1 MAIANDLRV
10 GNILNYRNSLWKVL
24 KTEHVKPGKGGA
36 FVQVEMKDIKHGTKA
51 NERLRSDESIDV
63 AHFEVKEYQYLFSEG
78 NLVTLMDNNTY
89 DQVEIEKSYFDG
101 QEIFLKDGMKV
112 TCEYAQDQL
121 IAAFVPNHVELE
133 IVEAEAVVKGQTAA
147 GGNKPAILENGVRI
161 MVPQFIS
168 AGTKVVV
175 DTREQ
180 TYVRRAEAE

>member
-10 GNILNYRNSLWKVL
+10 GNIINYRNSLWRVL

-36 FVQVEMKDIKHGTKA
+36 FVQAELKDIKHGTKA
-51 NERLRSDESIDV
+51 NERLRSDESVDI
-63 AHFEVKEYQYLFSEG
+63 AHFESKELQYLYTTG
-78 NLVTLMDNNTY
+78 NLVTLMDNSSY
-89 DQVEIEKSYFDG
+89 EQIEIDVSYFDG
-101 QEIFLKDGMKV
+101 QEIFLKDGMIV

-121 IAAFVPNHVELE
+121 IAAYVPNHVTLE

-168 AGTKVVV
+168 AGVKIIV

-180 TYVRRAEAE
+180 TYVKRAE